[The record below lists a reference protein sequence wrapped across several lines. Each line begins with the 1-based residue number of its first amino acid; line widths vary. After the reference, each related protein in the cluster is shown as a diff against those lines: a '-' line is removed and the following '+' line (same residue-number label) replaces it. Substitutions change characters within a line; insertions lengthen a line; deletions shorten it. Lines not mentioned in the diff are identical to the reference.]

1 MNKMNDYGQFVN
13 IEEYDIYSQYLM
25 VIPQQIRIVKKE
37 VREIVVRELEVRE
50 IVVRELEER
59 LEEGLEERLIVKKLE
74 ERLEEGLVFINYFN
88 EIIKFIYT
96 ICHLI

>member
-1 MNKMNDYGQFVN
+1 MNDYGQFVN

-25 VIPQQIRIVKKE
+25 VIPQQIRRVKKE
-37 VREIVVRELEVRE
+37 VREIVVRE
-50 IVVRELEER
+50 IVVRELEVRLEER